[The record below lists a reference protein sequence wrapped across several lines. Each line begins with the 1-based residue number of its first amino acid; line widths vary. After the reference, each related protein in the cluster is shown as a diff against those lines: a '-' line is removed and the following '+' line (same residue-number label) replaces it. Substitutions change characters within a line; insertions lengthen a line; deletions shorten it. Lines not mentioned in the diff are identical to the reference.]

1 MKNRLTREQRKIIY
15 FAAIAVLFLFCFW
28 IFIYRPQ
35 NKDLSSIKEE
45 LNSIE
50 AQISEI
56 TDIAQGREL
65 ADVVKDFNLQLKD
78 IESFLSLGEAEI
90 IYNLSQKAGRLGV
103 TVRSIIPSDKHLLEN
118 NIFGFEVE
126 ELPISMSLSCEY
138 RELGMYLNTLRT
150 NFPALVRIKELSI
163 KGSGEG
169 GPVLDVNLQLCA
181 YLSKA
186 K

>member
-1 MKNRLTREQRKIIY
+1 
-15 FAAIAVLFLFCFW
+15 VLFLFCFW

-50 AQISEI
+50 NQISEI
-56 TDIAQGREL
+56 IDLAQGREL
-65 ADVVKDFNLQLKD
+65 ADVVKDFNLQFED
-78 IESFLSLGEAEI
+78 IESFLSLREAEI
-90 IYNLSQKAGRLGV
+90 IYNLSQKAGRLGMV
-103 TVRSIIPSDKHLLEN
+103 VRSIIPSDKHLLEN
-118 NIFGFEVE
+118 NISGFEVE
-126 ELPISMSLSCEY
+126 ELTISMSLSCEY
-138 RELGMYLNTLRT
+138 RELGMYLNTLKT

-169 GPVLDVNLQLCA
+169 RPVLDVNLQLCA